1 MSQYHHFTMFERE
14 KIFFFRAQNK
24 SIRFIAKELG
34 RSPSSVSRE
43 LKRNSVEKGYSP
55 SQAEHNYNKRRKKC
69 RRTKLLSNPILFA
82 FVSKMFLEQQWSPEE
97 IAGRLAYEKSDM
109 KISYN
114 TIYRAIYAGMFDTP
128 YERRSHGHRGAIRK
142 LRHKGKTRH
151 KKGDVERRGKIRI
164 SNPIEERP
172 EVANNRSR
180 IGDWEADSVMGNP

>member
-43 LKRNSVEKGYSP
+43 LKRNSVNNDYSP
-55 SQAEHNYNKRRKKC
+55 SQAEERYKKRRKKC
-69 RRTKLLSNPILFA
+69 HRPKLLSNPALFA

-97 IAGRLAYEKSDM
+97 IAGRLSYECSNL

-114 TIYRAIYAGMFDTP
+114 TIYRAIYAGMFDMP

-151 KKGDVERRGKIRI
+151 KKT
-164 SNPIEERP
+164 NY
-172 EVANNRSR
+172 
-180 IGDWEADSVMGNP
+180 

>member
-43 LKRNSVEKGYSP
+43 LKRNSVNNDYSP
-55 SQAEHNYNKRRKKC
+55 SRAEKNYKKRRKKC
-69 RRTKLLSNPILFA
+69 HRPKLLSNPALFA

-97 IAGRLAYEKSDM
+97 IAGRLSYECSNL

-151 KKGDVERRGKIRI
+151 KNGALPVNRTMKYYKI
-164 SNPIEERP
+164 
-172 EVANNRSR
+172 
-180 IGDWEADSVMGNP
+180 